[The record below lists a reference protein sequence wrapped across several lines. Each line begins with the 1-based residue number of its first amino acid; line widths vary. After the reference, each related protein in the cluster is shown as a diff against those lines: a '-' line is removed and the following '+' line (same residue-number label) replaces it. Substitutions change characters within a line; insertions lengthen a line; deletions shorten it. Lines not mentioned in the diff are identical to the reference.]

1 MVRINFDEYLQ
12 QGLELPDIDAILG
25 ERWFP
30 LNTGIEEDM
39 SPYWGGDFGCSS
51 EYTKLRAVLL
61 HRPGKEVENVDFEKV
76 RFRQVVDPQLFQ
88 QQHDLLADYY
98 RSKGVKVYYTE
109 GGRADRPNEVFCR
122 DKLFM
127 TPEGAIV
134 TRLAM
139 PERRGEERFIAQALG
154 NIGVPIVRT
163 IAGHGIF
170 EGANAMWVD
179 RKTCILSTGVR
190 ANREGYDQ
198 VEYELRRQGVEQ
210 IIPMQIP
217 YGHAHIDGLLN
228 LASPDIALAYV
239 SQVPFDVIDALKRK
253 GYRILEVP
261 SQTEAK
267 YKYSVNFVATE
278 PGKVVTSIGSPR
290 TVELL
295 EKAGIEVDILDLSE
309 LNKGR
314 GSVHCMTAFL
324 KRDNQ

>member
-1 MVRINFDEYLQ
+1 MKLIDMDEYLRR
-12 QGLELPDIDAILG
+12 GEELPDIKAIGG

-30 LNTGIEEDM
+30 LETNSAEDM
-39 SPYWGGDFGCSS
+39 VEYWGGDFGCSS
-51 EYTKLRAVLL
+51 EYNKLRSVIL

-76 RFRQVVDPQLFQ
+76 RFRQVVDPTLFQ
-88 QQHDLLADYY
+88 QQHDDLANYY
-98 RSKGVKVYYTE
+98 RSKGVRVYYLE
-109 GGRADRPNEVFCR
+109 NSREDRPNAVFCR
-122 DKLFM
+122 DKIFM

-139 PERRGEERFIAQALG
+139 PERRGEERFMAETLAK
-154 NIGVPIVRT
+154 IGVPIVRT
-163 IAGHGIF
+163 ITGNGIF

-190 ANREGYDQ
+190 ANRDGYSQ
-198 VEYELRRQGVEQ
+198 VEYELRRMGVEQ

-228 LASPDIALAYV
+228 LASPDVALAHV
-239 SQVPFDVIDALKRK
+239 SQVPYDVIDALKMK
-253 GYRILEVP
+253 GYQIIEVP

-267 YKYSVNFVATE
+267 YFYSVNFVATE
-278 PGKVVTSIGSPR
+278 PGKVVTSVGGDQ

-295 EKAGIEVDILDLSE
+295 EKAGIEVDVLDLSE

-314 GSVHCMTAFL
+314 GSVHCMTGFL
-324 KRDNQ
+324 KRDND